1 MLYYTIIKHNL
12 LVLVMRDLEN
22 VDKNSKNP
30 ICSLIIHFIL
40 YLLSI
45 ISVFNISPSEATEH
59 GLYDY
64 WIYHV
69 YRLIIIAI
77 IFGIHTVI
85 SLILKN
91 IDNDLINNLCIK
103 ISKFLCICYFI
114 STLVLTYYLVA
125 TNYSAKTMSQNKTGN
140 VYLDMIQNVTYIM
153 MIMDYIITIP
163 FGIGCVTI
171 IITCIYECINECF
184 CIENPIIIDIC
195 ICLFNSIKL
204 ILISCKNIHK
214 YIDSYKKK
222 KKKEIKFSMM
232 DGKKFTLIISL
243 NQSIKEI
250 KNIITKDEIELFMLE
265 EEQSLQDDDI
275 LYDRLDI
282 LKTIDY
288 QLFVLPKSK
297 VTFNP
302 VIKFKEQDNKKTKS
316 KKKCRCLKQ
325 KIIHL

>member
-1 MLYYTIIKHNL
+1 
-12 LVLVMRDLEN
+12 MRDLEN
-22 VDKNSKNP
+22 DYENSENP
-30 ICSLIIHFIL
+30 VCSMIIHFIL

-45 ISVFNISPSEATEH
+45 ISVSNISPSEATKH

-69 YRLIIIAI
+69 YRLIIIATI
-77 IFGIHTVI
+77 SGIHIVM

-91 IDNDLINNLCIK
+91 KNNDLINNLCIK
-103 ISKFLCICYFI
+103 ITKFLCICYFI

-140 VYLDMIQNVTYIM
+140 VYLDMIQIVTYIM

-204 ILISCKNIHK
+204 ILISCKNIPK

-222 KKKEIKFSMM
+222 KKKEIKFLMM

-250 KNIITKDEIELFMLE
+250 KDIITKDEIELFILGE
-265 EEQSLQDDDI
+265 EESLQDNDI
-275 LYDRLDI
+275 LYDKLDI

-288 QLFVLPKSK
+288 ELYVLPTSE

-302 VIKFKEQDNKKTKS
+302 VIKFEQHDNKETKS
-316 KKKCRCLKQ
+316 EKCRFWNQ
-325 KIIHL
+325 NIIHL